1 MKRILT
7 AIFLLSLSFATLA
20 EELEVRFD
28 GFVGLPYNQV
38 SVEVSQPGESLDAFV
53 VRIAPVFD
61 AFTARTEW
69 EACGELAQSEDGRY
83 AVVIGSVQASLSCA
97 TSKDNVPVGFTAMG
111 ESVHSHP
118 STPDVRPTGSD
129 QAIQRMFGIRGLPY
143 KVVEKNAGSKGFSPV
158 DFEAGPGYLVVSGRV
173 MHQQGLRTTREVG
186 RLDTV
191 APRRRLPLR
200 R

>member
-1 MKRILT
+1 M
-7 AIFLLSLSFATLA
+7 
-20 EELEVRFD
+20 
-28 GFVGLPYNQV
+28 
-38 SVEVSQPGESLDAFV
+38 
-53 VRIAPVFD
+53 
-61 AFTARTEW
+61 
-69 EACGELAQSEDGRY
+69 
-83 AVVIGSVQASLSCA
+83 
-97 TSKDNVPVGFTAMG
+97 GFTALG
-111 ESVHSHP
+111 QSVHSHP
-118 STPDVRPTGSD
+118 STPDVRPTGSEL
-129 QAIQRMFGIRGLPY
+129 AIQRMFGIRGLPY